1 MHDVRMS
8 KKERD
13 PRAQS
18 MEAFATFVADL
29 AGMAATYADEI
40 IEWFDDRRKNRK
52 SRKGGAK

>member
-1 MHDVRMS
+1 MS